1 MVMDHQTLSEFY
13 GSTSV
18 SEFSDEIYTDTESN
32 FVEQNCASFSFWPP
46 DATPSDLTPNLSVKP
61 EVDLHED
68 YDFSDAVLKYI
79 NQMLMEEDMEEK
91 DYMLQGSEVLE
102 AAEKSLYELLGEKYP
117 PSPDNVQPYYV
128 NQNHESSDEY
138 YALNHSDS
146 SCSTSNN
153 NFVIHGWDCDLV
165 QYESSFL
172 KYCSSVHI

>member
-1 MVMDHQTLSEFY
+1 MCDNKQ
-13 GSTSV
+13 GSCKNNK
-18 SEFSDEIYTDTESN
+18 I
-32 FVEQNCASFSFWPP
+32 
-46 DATPSDLTPNLSVKP
+46 DLQIRKVWEWMKERWEREREREKSSSSKT
-61 EVDLHED
+61 HED
-68 YDFSDAVLKYI
+68 YDFNDAVLKYI
-79 NQMLMEEDMEEK
+79 NQMLMEEDMEGK

-128 NQNHESSDEY
+128 DQNHESSEEY

-172 KYCSSVHI
+172 KYCSSVHIWAIL